1 MLGWFLR
8 AIIWRKCPFGEENIE
23 ENPRN
28 LLHILQ
34 NIQKKTISFR
44 KLPIYNK
51 KPMSL
56 RKGIGFC
63 QQSGMDVITHPFNQ
77 ILFFSSLNAS
87 KSSPTIS
94 EISSSVWLFLTSI
107 LIAILI
113 CVFFH
118 HAQCL
123 VWYPT
128 GFLCLLILQTFHLML
143 CTLLHL
149 LVSTLSLQL
158 SSHQ

>member
-1 MLGWFLR
+1 MYIFRLSF
-8 AIIWRKCPFGEENIE
+8 IE

-63 QQSGMDVITHPFNQ
+63 QQSESSLE
-77 ILFFSSLNAS
+77 LFFNTNLELDSFYFPSKPVYNLAS
-87 KSSPTIS
+87 KYK
-94 EISSSVWLFLTSI
+94 VN
-107 LIAILI
+107 
-113 CVFFH
+113 
-118 HAQCL
+118 
-123 VWYPT
+123 YRN
-128 GFLCLLILQTFHLML
+128 LLND
-143 CTLLHL
+143 
-149 LVSTLSLQL
+149 
-158 SSHQ
+158 

>member
-1 MLGWFLR
+1 
-8 AIIWRKCPFGEENIE
+8 
-23 ENPRN
+23 
-28 LLHILQ
+28 
-34 NIQKKTISFR
+34 
-44 KLPIYNK
+44 
-51 KPMSL
+51 
-56 RKGIGFC
+56 
-63 QQSGMDVITHPFNQ
+63 MDVITHPFNQ

-143 CTLLHL
+143 YTLLHHL
-149 LVSTLSLQL
+149 TLCKEWMWSHIHSIKYSFLVLSMHLSLVQQSQRFL
-158 SSHQ
+158 QAFDYFLQAF